1 MAHPT
6 GESESHAPRLNFD
19 RRLKLEF
26 HGSSVTSD
34 AGLLAYRELDDA
46 LGLIEIAGQHLA
58 DTRTGKNGRHALIG
72 MLRQSVFGRL
82 AGYEDVNDADRL
94 GRDPAMRWIVG
105 GRAATKQAAST
116 SQMGRFETD
125 WLANDENFTV
135 LADLSGHWIDRVHGR
150 RPPRGIVLDMD
161 SSVSPT
167 YGDQEGTAYN
177 GHFACTCYH
186 PLFVFNQFGDLE
198 RCALRPGNVHSAD
211 GWQDVLEPVVARYRG
226 KFKRCYFRADAAFA
240 NPEVY
245 EFLEAEGYNYAIRLP
260 ANQILQQRI
269 AYLLKRP
276 VGRPPNHV
284 QRFHASFSYQ
294 AKSWSKS
301 RRVVAKVEW
310 HPGELYPTVGFIV
323 TNLSRPAKRI
333 VVFYNQRGTAEQW
346 IKEGKNAIK
355 WTRLSCCSFAA
366 NAVRLQ
372 LHALAY
378 NLANFMR
385 TLALPEAVKQWSL
398 TSLREKLVKIGA
410 KVVRHG
416 RYVIFQMAEVAVPR
430 ELFQEILRLI
440 AQLRAPP
447 APA

>member
-1 MAHPT
+1 M
-6 GESESHAPRLNFD
+6 
-19 RRLKLEF
+19 
-26 HGSSVTSD
+26 
-34 AGLLAYRELDDA
+34 
-46 LGLIEIAGQHLA
+46 
-58 DTRTGKNGRHALIG
+58 
-72 MLRQSVFGRL
+72 
-82 AGYEDVNDADRL
+82 
-94 GRDPAMRWIVG
+94 
-105 GRAATKQAAST
+105 
-116 SQMGRFETD
+116 
-125 WLANDENFTV
+125 
-135 LADLSGHWIDRVHGR
+135 
-150 RPPRGIVLDMD
+150 
-161 SSVSPT
+161 
-167 YGDQEGTAYN
+167 
-177 GHFACTCYH
+177 
-186 PLFVFNQFGDLE
+186 
-198 RCALRPGNVHSAD
+198 
-211 GWQDVLEPVVARYRG
+211 
-226 KFKRCYFRADAAFA
+226 
-240 NPEVY
+240 
-245 EFLEAEGYNYAIRLP
+245 
-260 ANQILQQRI
+260 
-269 AYLLKRP
+269 
-276 VGRPPNHV
+276 